1 MRLASEP
8 RSLNSWI
15 DEVNKM
21 SGQFMKVSCKDCG
34 NESVI
39 FSRATTIISCGVCGA
54 TLTNPSGGKA
64 ELVGC
69 TVLETL
75 E

>member
-1 MRLASEP
+1 
-8 RSLNSWI
+8 
-15 DEVNKM
+15 M
-21 SGQFMKVSCKDCG
+21 SGEFMKVSCKDCG
-34 NESVI
+34 NETVL
-39 FSRATTIISCGVCGA
+39 FSRATTVISCNVCGA

>member
-1 MRLASEP
+1 
-8 RSLNSWI
+8 
-15 DEVNKM
+15 M
-21 SGQFMKVSCKDCG
+21 SGKFIKVTCKDCG
-34 NESVI
+34 SESVM
-39 FSRATTIISCGVCGA
+39 FSRATTVISCTVSGA

-64 ELVGC
+64 NLVGC